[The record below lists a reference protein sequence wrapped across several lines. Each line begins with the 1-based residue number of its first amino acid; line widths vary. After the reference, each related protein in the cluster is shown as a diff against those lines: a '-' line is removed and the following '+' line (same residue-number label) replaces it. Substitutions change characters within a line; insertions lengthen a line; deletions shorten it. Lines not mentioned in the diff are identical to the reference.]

1 MSGLKIFTILLAI
14 SLVEAKLVARGHAYC
29 HFSICNNG
37 TCIQTADYFRCLC
50 PPESVG
56 DYCQYKACNLD
67 NVCMNSGTCQG
78 GRCVC
83 PEPYNGDKCEY
94 KIYRKTWDTDNE
106 NDFHVYGQISIQTTG
121 QENTPHHGQ
130 VGKGEGFILTLY
142 DIAYKYLGFDYCV
155 RFLYNI
161 ALDDKIS
168 VHPAIF
174 DVYQRRKEIV
184 PFQNR
189 MVANSSAFI
198 RDGHWH
204 EAKFNVHGW
213 EQADLIIYAASANTS
228 YIAIDQVKV
237 MRTDCAN
244 IGI

>member
-1 MSGLKIFTILLAI
+1 MRQ
-14 SLVEAKLVARGHAYC
+14 V
-29 HFSICNNG
+29 
-37 TCIQTADYFRCLC
+37 TCSSRLSYWWIDLI
-50 PPESVG
+50 P
-56 DYCQYKACNLD
+56 
-67 NVCMNSGTCQG
+67 
-78 GRCVC
+78 
-83 PEPYNGDKCEY
+83 
-94 KIYRKTWDTDNE
+94 
-106 NDFHVYGQISIQTTG
+106 
-121 QENTPHHGQ
+121 
-130 VGKGEGFILTLY
+130 
-142 DIAYKYLGFDYCV
+142 GFDYCV

-213 EQADLIIYAASANTS
+213 EQADLVSNCRLVTNCINLADAEIFWSINDLVKQWWLKYGR
-228 YIAIDQVKV
+228 YI
-237 MRTDCAN
+237 
-244 IGI
+244 G